1 MLERIAGRGPRAARS
16 SGRLRPSSTRASR
29 STPARHACVAAEDG
43 DAELRADLALRALYY
58 LVPVPARRPAPLLR
72 VPFRPPL
79 DWEPLLA
86 FLAARAVPGIERIEP
101 GAYVR
106 AITTS
111 DGPTILQVG
120 PATDGR
126 ALEVR
131 LDPPRPGA
139 RAEVAARVRWMFDL
153 ETDPGA
159 VAAALGRDRLL
170 SQSLRAR
177 PGLRVPGGWDPF
189 EVLVRAVIGQQISVA
204 GARQLAGRIAAGC
217 GETLPAGLCSPGL
230 NRQFPAPA
238 ALAAANPAA
247 LPLPRA
253 RGSALVALASAVAA
267 GELVLASRGTLDA
280 SLDALRGR
288 PGLGPWTAQIVAMR
302 GLRERD
308 AFPAG
313 DLGVRRAL
321 GHPGPPVPEADALA
335 RAEAWR
341 PWRAYAA
348 QHLWALDAER

>member
-1 MLERIAGRGPRAARS
+1 
-16 SGRLRPSSTRASR
+16 
-29 STPARHACVAAEDG
+29 V
-43 DAELRADLALRALYY
+43 
-58 LVPVPARRPAPLLR
+58 
-72 VPFRPPL
+72 
-79 DWEPLLA
+79 
-86 FLAARAVPGIERIEP
+86 RAVPGVERVEP
-101 GAYVR
+101 GSYLRTVSTNGGPSVLEVR
-106 AITTS
+106 PAA
-111 DGPTILQVG
+111 DGG
-120 PATDGR
+120 
-126 ALEVR
+126 ALELR
-131 LDPPRPGA
+131 LDPPCPAGSA
-139 RAEVAARVRWMFDL
+139 DVVARVRRMFDL
-153 ETDPGA
+153 DLDPAA

-189 EVLVRAVIGQQISVA
+189 EVLVRAIIGQQISVA

-230 NRQFPAPA
+230 NRLFPAPA
-238 ALAAANPAA
+238 ALAAADPAA

-313 DLGVRRAL
+313 DLSVRRAL